1 MCPVDVELRKEHK
14 LMKSNSVD
22 ELLAHLDGVVQVIG
36 NEVSVVLETGLPGK
50 VDNLVYTAV
59 FGDGLV
65 RDTARWLI
73 WEIAQCVGIYPA
85 SIHELYLAIG
95 RGDAPHDFTVP
106 AMNIRA
112 MNYNT
117 SRAVFRSANELN
129 VGAMI
134 FEIARS
140 EIGYTGQRPAEYT
153 ASILAAAIKEGFRGP
168 LYIQGDHFQ
177 ISAGRYGEDSQ
188 AEVQAVKD
196 IMQEAI
202 DAGFYNIDI
211 DTSTLVD
218 LSFET
223 LDEQQYTNFT
233 LCALLTEHARK
244 LEPEGITISL
254 GGEIGEVGHK
264 NSTVEELHAF
274 MSGYH
279 KSLEEGIAGISKIS
293 VQTGTSHGGVVL
305 PDGTLAQV
313 SVDFE
318 TLHDLSKTA
327 RDDYGLG
334 GAVQH
339 GASTL
344 PQSAFSKFPEVGTV
358 EIHLATGFQNI
369 IYDNLPQDLVDEA
382 YDYLREHYQNEWKS
396 SKTEEQ
402 VLYSARKRAIGA
414 LKQQWWDLNSEKQ
427 DEIGAVLEE
436 QFAFLFKQL
445 NVGNTRELA
454 QRITTFKEIH
464 KEQPLQA
471 AATIADED
479 VSDLAD

>member
-1 MCPVDVELRKEHK
+1 
-14 LMKSNSVD
+14 MKANSVA
-22 ELLAHLDGVVQVIG
+22 ELFTYLDGTVQVDG
-36 NEVSVVLETGLPGK
+36 NEVLVVAEDALTEKIDVLA
-50 VDNLVYTAV
+50 YTAV
-59 FGDGLV
+59 FADGLV

-73 WEIAQCVGIYPA
+73 WEIAQAIGVYPA
-85 SIHELYLAIG
+85 SIHELYMAIG
-95 RGDAPHDFTVP
+95 RGDVPHDFTVP

-117 SRAVFRSANELN
+117 SRAVFRAANKLDI
-129 VGAMI
+129 GAMI

-153 ASILAAAIKEGFRGP
+153 SSILAAAIKEGYRGP

-177 ISAGRYGEDSQ
+177 ISAGRYAANSE
-188 AEVQAVKD
+188 AELQAVKD

-202 DAGFYNIDI
+202 AAGFYNIDI

-223 LDEQQYTNFT
+223 LDEQQYTNYT
-233 LCALLTEHARK
+233 LCASLTEYARE

-264 NSTVEELHAF
+264 NSTIEELHAF
-274 MSGYH
+274 MQGYR
-279 KSLEEGIAGISKIS
+279 KSISDGIQGISKIS

-313 SVDFE
+313 SVDFD
-318 TLHDLSKTA
+318 TLRDLGETA
-327 RDDYGLG
+327 RKDYGLG

-344 PQSAFSKFPEVGTV
+344 PQSAFGKFPEVGTV

-369 IYDNLPQDLVDEA
+369 IFDNLPKEIVDEA
-382 YDYLREHYQNEWKS
+382 YDYLRVNHANEWKPG
-396 SKTEEQ
+396 KTDEQ

-414 LKQQWWDLNSEKQ
+414 FKQHWWDLDADKQ
-427 DEIGAVLEE
+427 AEIGTVLEE
-436 QFAFLFKQL
+436 QFAFLFEQL
-445 NVGNTRELA
+445 NVRNTHNMAE
-454 QRITTFKEIH
+454 RITTRVEIH
-464 KEQPLQA
+464 QERPRVA
-471 AATIADED
+471 AVAVREED

>member
-1 MCPVDVELRKEHK
+1 
-14 LMKSNSVD
+14 MKANSVA
-22 ELLAHLDGVVQVIG
+22 ELLAYLDGTVQVDG
-36 NEVSVVLETGLPGK
+36 DEVSVVSEDVLADKMDVLA
-50 VDNLVYTAV
+50 YTAV

-73 WEIAQCVGIYPA
+73 WEIAQLVGVYPA
-85 SIHELYLAIG
+85 SIHELYMAIG
-95 RGDAPHDFTVP
+95 RGDVAHDFTVP

-117 SRAVFRSANELN
+117 SRAVFRAANKLDA
-129 VGAMI
+129 GAMI

-153 ASILAAAIKEGFRGP
+153 ASILAAAVKEEFRGP

-177 ISAGRYGEDSQ
+177 ISAARYATDSQ
-188 AEVQAVKD
+188 AEEQAVKD
-196 IMQEAI
+196 IMQEAVA
-202 DAGFYNIDI
+202 AGFYNIDI

-218 LSFET
+218 LSYET
-223 LDEQQYTNFT
+223 LDEQQTINYT
-233 LCALLTEHARK
+233 LCASLTEYARE

-274 MSGYH
+274 MQGYRR
-279 KSLEEGIAGISKIS
+279 SIANGIEGISKIS

-305 PDGTLAQV
+305 ADGTLAQV
-313 SVDFE
+313 SVDFD
-318 TLHDLSKTA
+318 TLHDLGQAA
-327 RDDYGLG
+327 RTDYGLG

-344 PQSAFSKFPEVGTV
+344 PQSAFGKFPEVGTV
-358 EIHLATGFQNI
+358 EIHLATGFQNMI
-369 IYDNLPQDLVDEA
+369 FDNLPQEVVDEA
-382 YDYLREHYQNEWKS
+382 YDYLRVNHANEWKPG
-396 SKTEEQ
+396 KTEEQ

-414 LKQQWWDLNSEKQ
+414 FKRQWWDLEAETQ
-427 DEIGAVLEE
+427 AEIGAILEE
-436 QFAFLFKQL
+436 QFLFLFEQL
-445 NVGNTRELA
+445 NVGNTRDLA
-454 QRITTFKEIH
+454 KRITTWAKIH
-464 KEQPLQA
+464 QERPLVA
-471 AATIADED
+471 AVAVGEED

>member
-1 MCPVDVELRKEHK
+1 
-14 LMKSNSVD
+14 MKANSVA
-22 ELLAHLDGVVQVIG
+22 ELFTYLDGTVQVDG
-36 NEVSVVLETGLPGK
+36 NEVLVVAEYALTEK
-50 VDNLVYTAV
+50 IDVLVYTAV
-59 FGDGLV
+59 FADGLV

-73 WEIAQCVGIYPA
+73 WEIAQAIGVYPA
-85 SIHELYLAIG
+85 SIHELYMAIG
-95 RGDAPHDFTVP
+95 RGDVPHDFTVP

-117 SRAVFRSANELN
+117 SRAVFRAANKLDI
-129 VGAMI
+129 GAMI

-153 ASILAAAIKEGFRGP
+153 SSILAAAIKEGYRGP

-177 ISAGRYGEDSQ
+177 ISAGRYAANSE
-188 AEVQAVKD
+188 AELQAVKD

-202 DAGFYNIDI
+202 AAGFYNIDI

-223 LDEQQYTNFT
+223 LDEQQYTNYT
-233 LCALLTEHARK
+233 LCASLTEYARE

-264 NSTVEELHAF
+264 NSTIEELHAF
-274 MSGYH
+274 MQGYR
-279 KSLEEGIAGISKIS
+279 KSISDGIQGISKIS

-313 SVDFE
+313 SVDFD
-318 TLHDLSKTA
+318 TLRDLGETA
-327 RDDYGLG
+327 RKDYGLG

-344 PQSAFSKFPEVGTV
+344 PQSAFGKFPEVGTV

-369 IYDNLPQDLVDEA
+369 IFDNLPKEIVDEA
-382 YDYLREHYQNEWKS
+382 YDYLRVNHANEWKPG
-396 SKTEEQ
+396 KTDEQ

-414 LKQQWWDLNSEKQ
+414 FKQHWWDLDADKQ
-427 DEIGAVLEE
+427 AEIGTVLEE
-436 QFAFLFKQL
+436 QFAFLFEQL
-445 NVGNTRELA
+445 NVRNTHNMAE
-454 QRITTFKEIH
+454 RITTRVEIH
-464 KEQPLQA
+464 QERPRVA
-471 AATIADED
+471 AVAVREED
-479 VSDLAD
+479 VGDLAD